1 MANMKKY
8 KLTKKRLAR
17 SPNHQKFKKLVRV
30 GAHPRQSDLDA
41 RVKGYGEL
49 LEIARKRGA
58 NPAGFR
64 KPGSLNQHK

>member
-1 MANMKKY
+1 MAKLEKY

-17 SPNHQKFKKLVRV
+17 SPNHQPFNKPSKV

-41 RVKGYGEL
+41 RIKGYAEL
-49 LEIARKRGA
+49 LEIARKRQA
-58 NPAGFR
+58 NPEGFR